1 MLVGM
6 RIHKRRPRRP
16 QKAEAQRKSIKP
28 SNPPAHHQLPGW
40 QAVTGPVK
48 RRALGRM
55 KKILGLLQ
63 DGQYP
68 NCTTVAADLE
78 ISVRTVERDID
89 CMRDDLEL
97 PIEYNDEQ
105 HGFYLTR
112 PVQGLPIV
120 PVTSKELFAVC
131 VAHKAIEHYRGT
143 ALEKP
148 LELAFKQFAGR
159 LDDDERFT
167 LQSLDEV
174 LSLRPFAPDDADLKL
189 FELVTRALTER
200 RAMQFQYRK
209 PGEKRTDLRNV
220 HPYHLFEFA
229 QRWYLLAHDVKRRAI
244 RTFVLGRM
252 RTATVTNEQFQVPAD
267 FDARKHF
274 ETSLG
279 VMSGPGDYRVVI
291 EMDAWLTD
299 ILRGRRWHPS
309 QEIVELP
316 DGRSQL
322 RLRLSCLEEIE
333 QYVLSWGSHATV
345 AEPAELRTRVLST
358 VRELSQPL
366 LDAREGLKRET

>member
-1 MLVGM
+1 MLCSQLM
-6 RIHKRRPRRP
+6 TNQKRHPRPPQTAKAHRRFTT
-16 QKAEAQRKSIKP
+16 SN
-28 SNPPAHHQLPGW
+28 NPPALGPTPGW
-40 QAVTGPVK
+40 RAAPGPFR
-48 RRALGRM
+48 RRALGRI

-63 DGQYP
+63 DGKYP
-68 NCTTVAADLE
+68 NCTTIAAELE

-97 PIEYNDEQ
+97 PIEYDDKR

-112 PVQGLPIV
+112 LVPGLPIL
-120 PVTSKELFAVC
+120 PVTSKELFSVC

-148 LELAFKQFAGR
+148 LELAFKQFASR

-167 LQSLDEV
+167 LQSLDEM
-174 LSLRPFAPDDADLKL
+174 LSLRPFAPDDADLPL

-200 RAMQFQYRK
+200 HAMQFQYRK
-209 PGEKRTDLRNV
+209 PGERRTELRHV
-220 HPYHLFEFA
+220 HPYHLFEFGH
-229 QRWYLLAHDVKRRAI
+229 RWYILAHDVKRRAI

-252 RTATVTNEQFQVPAD
+252 RDATVTQEKFLVPAD

-279 VMSGPGDYRVVI
+279 VMRGQGDYRVVI
-291 EMDAWLTD
+291 EMDAWLAD
-299 ILRGRRWHPS
+299 VLRGRRWHPS

-333 QYVLSWGSHATV
+333 QYVLSWGTHATV

-358 VRELSQPL
+358 ALELSQRY
-366 LDAREGLKRET
+366 DLKRDA

>member
-1 MLVGM
+1 MLAGM
-6 RIHKRRPRRP
+6 TIEKRRPTEAGTPRRGVRCRA
-16 QKAEAQRKSIKP
+16 KAPVSAERP
-28 SNPPAHHQLPGW
+28 YLPI
-40 QAVTGPVK
+40 ASGPVK
-48 RRALGRM
+48 RRAFGRM

-63 DGQYP
+63 DGTYP
-68 NCTTVAADLE
+68 NCTTIAAELE
-78 ISVRTVERDID
+78 VSLRTIARDID

-97 PIEYNDEQ
+97 PIEYDGKR

-131 VAHKAIEHYRGT
+131 VAHKAIEHYHGT

-148 LELAFKQFAGR
+148 LALAFKQFAGR

-189 FELVTRALTER
+189 FELVTQALTER

-209 PGEKRTDLRNV
+209 PGERRTELRHV

-229 QRWYLLAHDVKRRAI
+229 HRWYLLARDAKRDAI

-252 RTATVTNEQFQVPAD
+252 RNATVTNEPFQVPPD

-279 VMSGPGDYRVVI
+279 VMSGQGDYRVVI

-299 ILRGRRWHPS
+299 IVRGRRWHPS

-316 DGRSQL
+316 DGKSQL
-322 RLRLSCLEEIE
+322 RLRLGCLEEIE
-333 QYVLSWGSHATV
+333 QYVLSWGTHATV

-358 VRELSQPL
+358 AWEILRRYSEQTP
-366 LDAREGLKRET
+366 TP

>member
-1 MLVGM
+1 MLAAM
-6 RIHKRRPRRP
+6 RMEKRPLRRAEKRTTHKGFEPENRAGRDRTPR
-16 QKAEAQRKSIKP
+16 
-28 SNPPAHHQLPGW
+28 W
-40 QAVTGPVK
+40 AVTPGPVK

-63 DGQYP
+63 EGKYP
-68 NCTTVAADLE
+68 NCTTVAAELE
-78 ISVRTVERDID
+78 VSVRTAARDLD

-97 PIEYNDEQ
+97 PIEYDDQ
-105 HGFYLTR
+105 RHGFYLTR

-120 PVTSKELFAVC
+120 PLTSKELFSVC

-148 LELAFKQFAGR
+148 LELAFKQFASR

-174 LSLRPFAPDDADLKL
+174 LSLRPFAPDDADLRL
-189 FELVTRALTER
+189 FELVTRSLTER

-209 PGEKRTDLRNV
+209 PGERRTEQRLV
-220 HPYHLFEFA
+220 HPYHLFEFGN
-229 QRWYLLAHDVKRRAI
+229 RWYVLAHDVRRHAI

-252 RTATVTNEQFQVPAD
+252 REATVTNEKFQVPPG
-267 FDARKHF
+267 FDPRQHF
-274 ETSLG
+274 ATSLG
-279 VMSGPGDYRVVI
+279 VMSGQGDYRVVI
-291 EMDAWLTD
+291 EMDPWLTD
-299 ILRGRRWHPS
+299 VLRGRRWHPS

-322 RLRLSCLEEIE
+322 RLRLSGLEEIE
-333 QYVLSWGSHATV
+333 QYVLSWGTHATV
-345 AEPAELRTRVLST
+345 AEP
-358 VRELSQPL
+358 RELVQRVATTAQNLATRYQPL
-366 LDAREGLKRET
+366 LETARQ

>member
-1 MLVGM
+1 
-6 RIHKRRPRRP
+6 
-16 QKAEAQRKSIKP
+16 
-28 SNPPAHHQLPGW
+28 
-40 QAVTGPVK
+40 
-48 RRALGRM
+48 
-55 KKILGLLQ
+55 
-63 DGQYP
+63 
-68 NCTTVAADLE
+68 
-78 ISVRTVERDID
+78 
-89 CMRDDLEL
+89 L
-97 PIEYNDEQ
+97 PIEYDDKR
-105 HGFYLTR
+105 HGFYLTK
-112 PVQGLPIV
+112 PVPGLPIV
-120 PVTSKELFAVC
+120 PLTSKELFSVC

-148 LELAFKQFAGR
+148 LELAFKQFASR

-174 LSLRPFAPDDADLKL
+174 LSLRPFAPDDADLRL

-200 RAMQFQYRK
+200 RAMQFHYRK
-209 PGEKRTDLRNV
+209 PGEKRTELRHV

-229 QRWYLLAHDVKRRAI
+229 HRWYLLAHDAKRHAI

-252 RTATVTNEQFQVPAD
+252 RDATVTNEKFQVPAD

-279 VMSGPGDYRVVI
+279 VMSGKGDYRVVI

-309 QEIVELP
+309 QEIVELA

-333 QYVLSWGSHATV
+333 QYVLSWGTHATV
-345 AEPAELRTRVLST
+345 VGPVELRERLFKTTEALWQQYGGPAVLH
-358 VRELSQPL
+358 
-366 LDAREGLKRET
+366 